1 MMEKDF
7 NLDDFGIY
15 DGISETIVTT
25 NKGWTPN
32 AAPMGIIRKKDKLFI
47 RLFKGSNTYENVL
60 AEKKLVV
67 NITHDPILFV
77 LATFTDL
84 NDSDF
89 DTKAFD
95 GISISSLKE
104 AQCWIAFKCVNSK
117 LTNEAFISELVPIR
131 AHLNKCKI
139 RAPNRGFCGVIEA
152 CIHATRYQLTEDEK
166 YLKLI
171 KAYGDIVEK
180 CGGEAEKEAMKLIY
194 EFL

>member
-1 MMEKDF
+1 MLNKIKYD
-7 NLDDFGIY
+7 NYGIY

-32 AAPMGIIRKKDKLFI
+32 AAPMGIIRKKDKLFV
-47 RLFKGSNTYENVL
+47 RMFKGSNTYNNVL
-60 AEKKLVV
+60 SEKTLVV
-67 NITHDPILFV
+67 NITLDPLVFV
-77 LATFTDL
+77 NSTFTDL
-84 NDSDF
+84 DDSDF
-89 DTKAFD
+89 ESVNIGGRNFAA
-95 GISISSLKE
+95 LKK
-104 AQCWIAFKCVNSK
+104 AQCWIAFDCTNTK
-117 LTNEAFISELVPIR
+117 LTSEALVTELVPVGTR
-131 AHLNKCKI
+131 MNKPLI